1 VGFGRAARVA
11 AVKAKAGRLRRGEA
25 GGLVDRA
32 RSLLPEDVA
41 AQGMAL
47 RFAEMAKGNPAGA
60 GIVLIL
66 AAGVA
71 ATLLRGRP
79 RTADSTL
86 GDG

>member
-1 VGFGRAARVA
+1 VGIVFS
-11 AVKAKAGRLRRGEA
+11 
-25 GGLVDRA
+25 
-32 RSLLPEDVA
+32 SLLGLLLFDES
-41 AQGMAL
+41 L
-47 RFAEMAKGNPAGA
+47 PATASA

>member
-1 VGFGRAARVA
+1 MMTRAYATGATMGIAALQYVGIVFS
-11 AVKAKAGRLRRGEA
+11 
-25 GGLVDRA
+25 
-32 RSLLPEDVA
+32 SLLGLLLFDES
-41 AQGMAL
+41 L
-47 RFAEMAKGNPAGA
+47 PATASA